1 MRAVIRIGL
10 IAACAAIVATSAAAQ
25 PAVKTVT
32 LKGQDGIKL
41 VGTYYAAAQP
51 GPALL
56 LLHQCN
62 RDRTA
67 WSKFAEAAAARGYHV
82 LTLDYRGYGESEGE
96 QFEDFARQAPI
107 QREKWPGD
115 VDAAFTFL
123 SSVAG
128 VDKNRIGAAGASCGV
143 NQAAQLARRH
153 PEVRT
158 LVLLSGGIEPDAREY
173 IRNASAMPILTAGSL
188 DDGNAVQTMQW
199 ISGWSRH
206 PASRFVEYKAAGHGT
221 DMFAVEAGLQPAM
234 LDWFDTHLKT
244 ASSTLPAPTG
254 TAGAKTTVLD
264 EFWSAL
270 ASTNGV
276 AKARAIYDDTRKK
289 DKKLLLFPESELNLF
304 GYQVLREGRAKDAIV
319 IFQMNVD
326 EYPASA
332 NTYDSL
338 SDAYLEDGNTAEAL
352 RLAEKAIQVLAT
364 DKTTPEDFK
373 QRIRES
379 AEAKIAKLKK

>member
-1 MRAVIRIGL
+1 MRAAIRIAL
-10 IAACAAIVATSAAAQ
+10 ISTCAAIVATSAAAQ
-25 PAVKTVT
+25 PAVNTVT
-32 LKGQDGIKL
+32 LKAQDGIKL
-41 VGTYYAAAQP
+41 IGTYYAATQP

-62 RDRTA
+62 RNRTS
-67 WSKFAEAAAARGYHV
+67 WTKFAEAAAARGYHV
-82 LTLDYRGYGESEGE
+82 LTLDYRGYGDSEGE

-123 SSVAG
+123 TSVTG
-128 VDKNRIGAAGASCGV
+128 VDKNRVGAAGASCGV

-153 PEVRT
+153 PEVRS

-173 IRNASAMPILTAGSL
+173 IRNTSAMPVLTAASL
-188 DDGNAVQTMQW
+188 DDGNIVQTMQW
-199 ISGWSRH
+199 ITGWSRN

-234 LDWFDTHLKT
+234 LDWFDAHVKA
-244 ASSTLPAPTG
+244 ASSTLPTPTG
-254 TAGAKTTVLD
+254 TAGAKTALD
-264 EFWSAL
+264 EFWSAI
-270 ASTNGV
+270 ASPNGV
-276 AKARAIYDDTRKK
+276 AKARTIYDDTRKK

-304 GYQVLREGRAKDAIV
+304 GYQVLQAGRAKDAIV

-338 SDAYLEDGNTAEAL
+338 SDAYLEDGNMAEAL
-352 RLAEKAIQVLAT
+352 RLAEKALKVLST

>member
-1 MRAVIRIGL
+1 MRAVIRLAL
-10 IAACAAIVATSAAAQ
+10 ISTCAAMVAASAAAQ
-25 PAVKTVT
+25 PAVTTVT
-32 LKGQDGIKL
+32 MKGPDGVKL
-41 VGTYYAAAQP
+41 VGSYYPAAKP
-51 GPALL
+51 GPGLL

-67 WSKFAEAAAARGYHV
+67 WSKFAAAAAARGYHV
-82 LTLDYRGYGESEGE
+82 LTFDYRGYGESEGE

-115 VDAAFTFL
+115 VDAAFAFL
-123 SSVAG
+123 ISAAG

-173 IRNASAMPILTAGSL
+173 IRNTSSMPVMSAGSL
-188 DDGNAVQTMQW
+188 DDGNLVQTMRW
-199 ISGWSRH
+199 ITGWSRH

-234 LDWFDTHLKT
+234 LDWFDAHLK
-244 ASSTLPAPTG
+244 AVSTTPPAPAG
-254 TAGAKTTVLD
+254 TAGAKTVLD

-270 ASTNGV
+270 EAPNGV
-276 AKARAIYDDTRKK
+276 AKARVIYDETRKK
-289 DKKLLLFPESELNLF
+289 DKSILLFPESELNLF
-304 GYQVLREGRAKDAIV
+304 GYQILQAGRAKDAIV

-338 SDAYLEDGNTAEAL
+338 SDAYLEDGNTTEAL
-352 RLAEKAIQVLAT
+352 RFAEKALQALAK

-379 AEAKIAKLKK
+379 AEAKVAKLKK

>member
-1 MRAVIRIGL
+1 MRAFIRFAVL
-10 IAACAAIVATSAAAQ
+10 STCAALVATSTAAQ

-32 LKGQDGIKL
+32 LKAPDGIKL
-41 VGTYYAAAQP
+41 IGTYYAAAQP

-62 RDRTA
+62 RDRTS
-67 WSKFAEAAAARGYHV
+67 WSKFAETAAARGYHV

-107 QREKWPGD
+107 QREKWPAD
-115 VDAAFTFL
+115 VDAAFAFL
-123 SSVAG
+123 TSTTG

-158 LVLLSGGIEPDAREY
+158 LVLLSGGVEPDAREY
-173 IRNASAMPILTAGSL
+173 IRNTSTMPVLTAGSL
-188 DDGNAVQTMQW
+188 HDGNAAQTMRW
-199 ISGWSRH
+199 ITGWSRN

-234 LDWFDTHLKT
+234 LDWFDAHLKA
-244 ASSTLPAPTG
+244 ASSTLPAPAG
-254 TAGAKTTVLD
+254 TAGAKTALD

-270 ASTNGV
+270 ASPNGV
-276 AKARAIYDDTRKK
+276 TKARAIYDDTRKK
-289 DKKLLLFPESELNLF
+289 DKSILLFPESELNLF
-304 GYQVLREGRAKDAIV
+304 GYQVLQAGRAKDAIA

-326 EYPASA
+326 EYPTSA

-338 SDAYLEDGNTAEAL
+338 SHAYLEDGNTSEAL
-352 RLAEKAIQVLAT
+352 RLAEKAVQVLAT

-379 AEAKIAKLKK
+379 AEAKIARLKK

>member
-1 MRAVIRIGL
+1 MRAAIRIAL
-10 IAACAAIVATSAAAQ
+10 ISTCAALVATSTGAQ

-41 VGTYYAAAQP
+41 IGTYYAAAQP

-62 RDRTA
+62 RTRTA

-82 LTLDYRGYGESEGE
+82 LTLDYRGYGDSEGE

-128 VDKNRIGAAGASCGV
+128 VDKNRIGAAGASCSV

-153 PEVRT
+153 PEVRS
-158 LVLLSGGIEPDAREY
+158 LVLLSGGVEPDAREY
-173 IRNASAMPILTAGSL
+173 IRNTNTMPILTAGSL
-188 DDGNAVQTMQW
+188 DDGNIVQTMQW
-199 ISGWSRH
+199 ITGWSRN

-234 LDWFDTHLKT
+234 LDWFDAHVKA
-244 ASSTLPAPTG
+244 ASSTLPTPTG
-254 TAGAKTTVLD
+254 TAGAKTALD
-264 EFWSAL
+264 EFWSAI
-270 ASTNGV
+270 ASPNGV
-276 AKARAIYDDTRKK
+276 AKARTIYDDTRKK

-304 GYQVLREGRAKDAIV
+304 GYQVLQAGRAKDAIV

-352 RLAEKAIQVLAT
+352 RLAEKALKVLST

>member
-1 MRAVIRIGL
+1 MRAVFRLAL
-10 IAACAAIVATSAAAQ
+10 ISAYVAIVATSAAAQ

-32 LKGQDGIKL
+32 MKGQDGIKL

-56 LLHQCN
+56 LLHQCY
-62 RDRTA
+62 RDRSS

-115 VDAAFTFL
+115 VDAAFAFL
-123 SSVAG
+123 TSATG

-173 IRNASAMPILTAGSL
+173 IRNTGAMPILTAGSL
-188 DDGNAVQTMQW
+188 DDGNIVSTMRW
-199 ISGWSRH
+199 ITGWSRN

-221 DMFAVEAGLQPAM
+221 EMFAVEAGLQPSM
-234 LDWFDTHLKT
+234 LDWFDAHLKA

-254 TAGAKTTVLD
+254 TAGAKTALD
-264 EFWSAL
+264 EFWSAI
-270 ASTNGV
+270 ASPNGI

-289 DKKLLLFPESELNLF
+289 DRSILLFPESELNLF
-304 GYQVLREGRAKDAIV
+304 GYQVLQAGRAKDAIA

-326 EYPASA
+326 EYPTSA

-352 RLAEKAIQVLAT
+352 RLAEKAIQALAS
-364 DKTTPEDFK
+364 DKSTPEDFK